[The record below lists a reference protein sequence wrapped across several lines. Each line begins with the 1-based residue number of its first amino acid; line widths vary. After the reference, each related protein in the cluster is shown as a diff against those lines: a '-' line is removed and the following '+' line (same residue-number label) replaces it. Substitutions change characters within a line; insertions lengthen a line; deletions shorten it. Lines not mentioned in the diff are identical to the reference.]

1 MNKTNKHKK
10 LYRTRR
16 NRIKKTRKYGY
27 RKNGSRKYGSR
38 KNGGNNDNTVQCSMC
53 EKPETKTD
61 TLVPSVCSLQHGQRA
76 HRICQKCWWDP
87 NTGFALETSSHQ
99 CPGCVKGL
107 PLLPK
112 EKPIT
117 IDLTD

>member
-10 LYRTRR
+10 IYKTKRNRIKTT
-16 NRIKKTRKYGY
+16 NRIKKTRKN
-27 RKNGSRKYGSR
+27 RSR
-38 KNGGNNDNTVQCSMC
+38 KNGGNNDNTVQCAMC
-53 EKPETKTD
+53 EKTVSKTD
-61 TLVPSVCSLQHGQRA
+61 TLVPSGCSLQHGQRA

-99 CPGCVKGL
+99 CPGCIKGL